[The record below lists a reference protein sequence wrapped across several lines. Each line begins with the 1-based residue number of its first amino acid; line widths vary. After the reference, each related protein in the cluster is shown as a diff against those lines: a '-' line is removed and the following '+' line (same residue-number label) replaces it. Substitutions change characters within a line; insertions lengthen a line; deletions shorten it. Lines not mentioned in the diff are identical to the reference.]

1 MAMWTCK
8 RRTGRPALS
17 DWELAER
24 AERMRHAVW
33 LVGRGVPVAVAAG
46 ECGVGCDA
54 LRKAARREGAVA

>member
-17 DWELAER
+17 DWEIAER
-24 AERMRHAVW
+24 AEAMRHAVW

-46 ECGVGCDA
+46 ECGVGRDA
-54 LRKAARREGAVA
+54 LRKAARREWAVE

>member
-1 MAMWTCK
+1 MAMWTVK
-8 RRTGRPALS
+8 RSRPRPALS

-54 LRKAARREGAVA
+54 LRKAARREGAVE